1 MLKFIVTHQNGGTS
15 NAINSSQITA
25 PETKKVS
32 LSMVNLA
39 LCVVSLKKIHVGNTV
54 HNCSQDEQQDDCK
67 MCFQWGYVRDLKM

>member
-32 LSMVNLA
+32 LSMVWYF
-39 LCVVSLKKIHVGNTV
+39 VSLKKIHVGNAV
-54 HNCSQDEQQDDCK
+54 HNCSKDEQQDDCK
-67 MCFQWGYVRDLKM
+67 MSFQWGCVGELKM